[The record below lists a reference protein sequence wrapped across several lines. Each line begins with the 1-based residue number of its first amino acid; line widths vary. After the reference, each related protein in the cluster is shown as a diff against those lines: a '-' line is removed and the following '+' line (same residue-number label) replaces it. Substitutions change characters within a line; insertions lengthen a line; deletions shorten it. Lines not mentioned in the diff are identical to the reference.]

1 VWESLTGGRKF
12 YVDKD
17 STTGVSGAARV
28 EHHKDLCAAKLTLDK
43 VVRFDESHST
53 AGVRQGTLFYT
64 YHVTVMPWALKQLK
78 QRMQLGTDGST
89 VLNGL

>member
-1 VWESLTGGRKF
+1 MRKGTFVWESLTGGRKF

-17 STTGVSGAARV
+17 STTRVSGAARI

-43 VVRFDESHST
+43 VVRFDESLSM

-64 YHVTVMPWALKQLK
+64 YHVTVMPSNSSSECSSEPT
-78 QRMQLGTDGST
+78 GGPY
-89 VLNGL
+89 

>member
-1 VWESLTGGRKF
+1 VCESLTGGRKF

-17 STTGVSGAARV
+17 STTRVSGAARV
-28 EHHKDLCAAKLTLDK
+28 EHHKDLCAAKLTLDE
-43 VVRFDESHST
+43 VVRFDESLSM

-64 YHVTVMPWALKQLK
+64 YHVTAMPWALSADA
-78 QRMQLGTDGST
+78 QR